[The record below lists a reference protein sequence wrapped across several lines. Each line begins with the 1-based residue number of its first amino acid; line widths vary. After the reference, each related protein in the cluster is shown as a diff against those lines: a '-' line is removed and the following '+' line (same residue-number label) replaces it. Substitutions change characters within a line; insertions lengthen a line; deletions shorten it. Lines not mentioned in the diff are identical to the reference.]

1 MGTIFVPRRKSGFAE
16 GLPTDMEKPGYVLS
30 KSKDALKAVARY
42 VTADEWQEL
51 AAGANAAQKKYSATS
66 NPVVM
71 GLFLVTC
78 AVVFCPLMCYTCI
91 VDVEGK
97 ANADIDMLAVT
108 QRLKERGI
116 AVHYFPKTSKFDLG
130 GMELTVSKDTPQ
142 AGETRVGG

>member
-1 MGTIFVPRRKSGFAE
+1 MGTIFLPRRKSGWEE
-16 GLPTDMEKPGYVLS
+16 GLPTDMENPGYAWQ
-30 KSKDALKAVARY
+30 KNKDALKAVARY
-42 VTADEWQEL
+42 VTADEWKEL
-51 AAGANAAQKKYSATS
+51 AAGANAAQKKHSAIS

-71 GLFLVTC
+71 GLFIGTLG
-78 AVVFCPLMCYTCI
+78 VVFCPLMFYTCI

-130 GMELTVSKDTPQ
+130 GMACMVSNDTPL
-142 AGETRVGG
+142 AGEKA

>member
-1 MGTIFVPRRKSGFAE
+1 MGTIFVPRRKSGFGE

-42 VTADEWQEL
+42 VTADEWKEL
-51 AAGANAAQKKYSATS
+51 AAGANAAQKKYSAFS

-71 GLFLVTC
+71 GLFIGTLG
-78 AVVFCPLMCYTCI
+78 VVFCPLMCYTCV

-97 ANADIDMLAVT
+97 VNADIDMLAVT

-116 AVHYFPKTSKFDLG
+116 AVHYYPKTSKFDLG
-130 GMELTVSKDTPQ
+130 GISCTVSTDTPL
-142 AGETRVGG
+142 AGEKADER